1 MRGLS
6 MPSGKVKWFN
16 AKKGYGF
23 ITDEKSNKDIFL
35 HISELENSKLKILK
49 EDQILV
55 YEIKEDKDKLQAI
68 NIKKK

>member
-1 MRGLS
+1 MRGLT

-23 ITDEKSNKDIFL
+23 ITDEETQKDIFL
-35 HISELENSKLKILK
+35 HVTELENSKLRVLK
-49 EDQILV
+49 EDQKII
-55 YEIKEDKDKLQAI
+55 YDIKNEKNKPQAI